1 MNNPPPYS
9 AAADRSLSSWLLP
22 AIVFLLLAAATL
34 TAWFWQS
41 RVQTETREAFG
52 IQQSAAITGEIRE
65 RLRLHA
71 QFLHS
76 LQAFAA
82 AHPDLDLHAWR
93 RFARETEIGGRLSG
107 LFAFGYATAI
117 RATEEKAFVQSMRQQ
132 IDRRKFRIFP
142 RSAGAIAAPLTFVA
156 PEEAELQSFL
166 GFDLLTESTRREA
179 VETAVARREIA
190 MSGPIV
196 LLADKDQRRQGF
208 LLLHALYRPDMPLKN
223 TEQRR
228 QAFTGL
234 VLSSYRTDEFLSA
247 LKQATQ
253 GNFTLKI
260 FDENLSGNSSEPTSP
275 TLIFD
280 SDPSLKASAG
290 LPFFHHEID
299 FGGRNWILHFYPRH
313 NHAEGGAL
321 DPALLILY
329 GGLTGSL
336 LLALLIFHLS
346 THRVRA
352 ERYARRVTHELR
364 LHRDHLHRLVE
375 ERTVRLDEALHQ
387 ARTASQAKSE
397 FLANMSH
404 ELRTPMHAVLS
415 FAQLGVK
422 RAEGSNQP
430 RLTQYF
436 QRIELSAKRLLGLI
450 NELLDLSKLEAGRM
464 NLTLTQ
470 VDVLDSLAHA
480 RTQLESLLLARQLRI
495 ETAALTPA
503 TVIHADPMR
512 LSQIIYNLLANAI
525 KFSPPGGTIR
535 IELCPAELPKGR
547 RLDDGGT
554 QPALAIRF
562 IDQGIGIPEAELE
575 SIFDKFVQSSA
586 TRTGAGGTGLGL
598 AISRA
603 IAMQHRGTIVAD
615 NNAEGGACFTVT
627 LPTNS
632 RTGEVSEPH
641 D

>member
-9 AAADRSLSSWLLP
+9 DAADRSLSSWLLP
-22 AIVFLLLAAATL
+22 VIIFLLLAAATL
-34 TAWFWQS
+34 SAWVWQS
-41 RVQTETREAFG
+41 RVQTDTRTAFG

-82 AHPDLDLHAWR
+82 AHPELDLPAWR
-93 RFARETEIGGRLSG
+93 RFARETEVGGRLSG
-107 LFAFGYATAI
+107 LFAFGYASAV
-117 RATEEKAFVQSMRQQ
+117 RSGEEKVFVRSMRRQ
-132 IDRRKFRIFP
+132 IDRSDFRIFP
-142 RSAGAIAAPLTFVA
+142 QAAGDIAVPLTFAA
-156 PEEAELQSFL
+156 PEGPELKPFI
-166 GFDLLTESTRREA
+166 GFDLLSEPIRRQA
-179 VETAVARREIA
+179 VEAAIARREIA
-190 MSGPIV
+190 MTGPV
-196 LLADKDQRRQGF
+196 ALLADKEKPRPGF
-208 LLLHALYRPDMPLKN
+208 LLVHALYRPDMPVKN

-228 QAFTGL
+228 QAFAGI
-234 VLSSYRTDEFLSA
+234 VLTSYRTDEFLSA
-247 LKQATQ
+247 LKQTTQ
-253 GNFTLKI
+253 GNFALKI
-260 FDENLSGNSSEPTSP
+260 FDEPLSGGSSGAASP
-275 TLIFD
+275 TLIYD
-280 SDPSLKASAG
+280 SDPSQAPNTAQ
-290 LPFFHHEID
+290 PFFHHEID
-299 FGGRNWILHFYPRH
+299 FGGRNWILHFYPRL
-313 NHAEGGAL
+313 NHANDEIL

-346 THRVRA
+346 THRARA

-364 LHRDHLHRLVE
+364 LHRDHLHELVE
-375 ERTVRLDEALHQ
+375 ERTIRLNEALHQ
-387 ARTASQAKSE
+387 ARAASQAKSE

-404 ELRTPMHAVLS
+404 ELRTPMHAILS
-415 FAQLGVK
+415 FAQLGIK
-422 RAEGSNQP
+422 RAEGGNQP
-430 RLTQYF
+430 KLTQYF
-436 QRIELSAKRLLGLI
+436 QRIEQSAKRLLGLI

-464 NLTLTQ
+464 NLTLRQ
-470 VDVLDSLAHA
+470 VDVLDLLAHA
-480 RTQLESLLLARQLRI
+480 RTQLESLLLARQLSI
-495 ETAALTPA
+495 ETVVMTPD
-503 TVIHADPMR
+503 TEIRADPMR

-525 KFSPPGGTIR
+525 KFSPPRGKIR
-535 IELCPAELPKGR
+535 LELCAAELPGGR
-547 RLDDGGT
+547 RLDDTGS

-562 IDQGIGIPEAELE
+562 IDHGIGIPEAELE

-632 RTGEVSEPH
+632 RTGEVSELH